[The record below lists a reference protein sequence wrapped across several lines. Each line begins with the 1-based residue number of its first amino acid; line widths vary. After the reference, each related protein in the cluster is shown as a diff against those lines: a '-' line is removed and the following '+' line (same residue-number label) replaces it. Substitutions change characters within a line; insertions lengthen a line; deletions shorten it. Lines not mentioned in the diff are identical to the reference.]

1 MWSLLLSLASDGFG
15 ASSLLELC
23 YHLQR
28 GYCALATFSFRNPRG
43 TTNAVLRVT
52 YC

>member
-23 YHLQR
+23 HHLQ
-28 GYCALATFSFRNPRG
+28 CSNSTLTTFSFRNPRG